1 VRTLRI
7 VGNDVAQ
14 WAGQWRRLELP
25 NSKKMAAQRRPSMG
39 ECGLFALP
47 SRNVQDGAGYMIH
60 TT

>member
-47 SRNVQDGAGYMIH
+47 SRNVQDAPA
-60 TT
+60 T